1 MGALVSLDQVE
12 FAQAYSNVATGAM
25 GAAVATDRGSSHA
38 DASHFDTWN
47 CANAV
52 ACAALEAAGS
62 FVPVT
67 LHLHVS
73 GSASLTPGGGFM
85 ELTYSYDTS
94 SLLGSNALGRFDF
107 DFFED
112 PGFGLNADVEG
123 KATFEDYHTGA
134 QHDIFVDIASGGPA
148 NSGIIAFTADA
159 TVNTFIGGC
168 VTMSCDLTN
177 GIFTDTQSL
186 SAIIDHAND
195 NSAQILSSLNTFS
208 DELCFGLALRERGRQ
223 NGSGSGCCA
232 GAGVDRAGGRGA
244 AWLGRTA
251 ASGQLDFLALKET
264 PFLAPSRVRVP
275 VIWSPSTVNCH
286 EKDTVSFLPACTVV
300 KVRRLPS
307 SLAFWMLSGRDFFL
321 PGTTTEPVTWPLSC
335 DFSDRVKDMGGA
347 AAAFFPRAVS
357 SAFHWPS
364 IPAADAA
371 RTHVKNASASFIAT
385 GMNPRR
391 RKK

>member
-47 CANAV
+47 CANAA

-168 VTMSCDLTN
+168 VTVNCDLTN

-195 NSAQILSSLNTFS
+195 NSAQILSSLKTFQTSFVS
-208 DELCFGLALRERGRQ
+208 DLPFV
-223 NGSGSGCCA
+223 S
-232 GAGVDRAGGRGA
+232 VD
-244 AWLGRTA
+244 GRTA
-251 ASGQLDFLALKET
+251 A
-264 PFLAPSRVRVP
+264 
-275 VIWSPSTVNCH
+275 
-286 EKDTVSFLPACTVV
+286 
-300 KVRRLPS
+300 
-307 SLAFWMLSGRDFFL
+307 
-321 PGTTTEPVTWPLSC
+321 
-335 DFSDRVKDMGGA
+335 A
-347 AAAFFPRAVS
+347 AAAAPEPGSIVLVGAVLLGLGVRRRAVS
-357 SAFHWPS
+357 LISWL
-364 IPAADAA
+364 
-371 RTHVKNASASFIAT
+371 
-385 GMNPRR
+385 
-391 RKK
+391 